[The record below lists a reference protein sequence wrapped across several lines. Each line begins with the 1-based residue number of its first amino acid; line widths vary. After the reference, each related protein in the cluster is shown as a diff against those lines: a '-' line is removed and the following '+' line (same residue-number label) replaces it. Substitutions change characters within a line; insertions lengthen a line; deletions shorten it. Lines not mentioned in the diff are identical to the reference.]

1 MKFRAGKH
9 FGRKLRH
16 SIRKGGSI
24 VRRAATSAKTIIGRV
39 DKMSDGALTKALQ
52 SDPRTKA
59 MLTGVNMVGKD

>member
-24 VRRAATSAKTIIGRV
+24 VRRAATSAKIIGRV
-39 DKMSDGALTKALQ
+39 DKMSGGALTKALQ